1 MKKEEHSI
9 SGTEPER
16 RKKIHTKYYKEGKVV
31 FLLHVWIYLFYFV
44 RCRSPSLGYSDW
56 KNRFI
61 AQPSVSSCMNLR
73 KELPRVSVYSCLQSV
88 LSVF

>member
-1 MKKEEHSI
+1 MKKEEHSM
-9 SGTEPER
+9 SGTEPEP
-16 RKKIHTKYYKEGKVV
+16 RKKTHTKYYKEEGKVV

-61 AQPSVSSCMNLR
+61 AQPSVFLY
-73 KELPRVSVYSCLQSV
+73 ELEKKVA
-88 LSVF
+88 